1 MSFKREI
8 IHFKLNKRQ
17 RNGLF
22 FLLLI
27 IVALQT
33 GYYLISKDTPQLKI
47 NNPELLAY
55 QKQLDSIKQIQAD
68 YKPTIYPFNP
78 NFITD
83 YKGYTLGMTV
93 EQINK
98 LHSYRAKG
106 KFVNSAE
113 EFKQLTGVSQEFI
126 DTWSPYFKF
135 PDWVNK
141 PKKENTFQKNT
152 KTEAIALSD
161 LNTATAED
169 LKKVNGIGDKLSE
182 RIVKYREKLGG
193 FLVEDQLAEVYG
205 LSPEVVQETLKY
217 FKILSKPDIVT
228 VDVNKASIKQLTS
241 VPNISYQLAKKI
253 VMLRSSKGHIN
264 SLEELTK
271 IEEFP
276 LQKFNI
282 IALYLKIE

>member
-1 MSFKREI
+1 MSFKKEI

-33 GYYLISKDTPQLKI
+33 CYYIISKSPPQLKL
-47 NNPELLAY
+47 NDPELFAY
-55 QKQLDSIKQIQAD
+55 QKQLDSIKQTQPAR
-68 YKPTIYPFNP
+68 KPTIYPFNP

-106 KFVNSAE
+106 KFVNSAV

-141 PKKENTFQKNT
+141 SKKEGTSQKNT
-152 KTEAIALSD
+152 EAKTISLRD
-161 LNTATAED
+161 LNTATVED
-169 LKKVNGIGDKLSE
+169 LKTVNGIGDKLSE

-193 FLVEDQLAEVYG
+193 FLVEEQLAEVYG
-205 LSPEVVQETLKY
+205 LSPEVVKETLKY
-217 FKILSKPDIVT
+217 FKILSKPDIVK
-228 VDVNKASIKQLTS
+228 VDVNKASLQELAS
-241 VPNISYQLAKKI
+241 VPNVNYQLAKKI
-253 VMLRSSKGHIN
+253 IIFRSSTGHIN

-282 IALYLKIE
+282 IALYLKVE